1 MPGTTSAQNHGSG
14 PRPVRN
20 ESRANPVDDPRRP
33 DDSPQDD
40 ATRTTGGR
48 GGPPRQSR
56 RGLPPAVEDAYRRLL
71 EQGPL
76 ALFELDHRGTFASLN
91 TTAEKIFGA
100 PASRLRGTPFQERIA
115 PEDHERAAI
124 LAEPMHEHAD
134 PGGRRVELRVM
145 HAATGERRL
154 LAVRATWLSRG
165 DSQPPGILAIARDLT
180 AERGAEQQLRLLHEA
195 LAATSKGVALFD
207 RNWQTIYA
215 NRSFGNMLADVPRE
229 AQREM
234 REVLERSG
242 RWSGR
247 LVRPEGGEGDT
258 GRLRVVA
265 AAVEDPEGDRTYF
278 VLCEDDE
285 RTAIERDRRLRR
297 AERLAT
303 VGTLVR
309 GVAHELNNPLSAIIN
324 FAELM
329 LLEGRSE
336 EDQESLGIICR
347 EAERAAGVVGDLLRL
362 ARRSSEG
369 GSERLPVDLNEV
381 VRNVQRLRRY
391 AMNSHAIQLRIDL
404 SPDLPPVLADRD
416 ELEQVVLHL
425 VANAEQALTEHE
437 GPRRLLLHTRAG
449 AEIVSIYV
457 SDTGHGIRTEDV
469 ERIFDPFWT
478 TRAPGVG
485 TGLGLS
491 LVQHIVEA
499 HHGVIHVDSGP
510 EGGTTFR
517 IDLPRAIGTLDPAR
531 PALRLEPR
539 AVPRRI
545 LIVDDEPAIRSS
557 LQRFLSR
564 RGHEVTVA
572 AEGGEALD
580 IIARAAES
588 FDVIVSDL
596 RMPGLAGDRLLAE
609 LRARGEDYDER
620 VIFMTGDA
628 LGWESSEIVRSAHHP
643 VLLKPAPP
651 AEVTAAIEQIERRRR
666 AV

>member
-1 MPGTTSAQNHGSG
+1 MKGASGGRSG
-14 PRPVRN
+14 PRQQ
-20 ESRANPVDDPRRP
+20 A
-33 DDSPQDD
+33 
-40 ATRTTGGR
+40 
-48 GGPPRQSR
+48 R
-56 RGLPPAVEDAYRRLL
+56 RGLPPAVENAYRRLL

-76 ALFELDHRGTFASLN
+76 ALFELDHLGSFLSVN

-100 PASRLRGTPFQERIA
+100 RVSQLRGTPFLDRIA

-124 LAEPMHEHAD
+124 LAEPINEHVE
-134 PGGRRVELRVM
+134 PGGRRIELRVV

-154 LAVRATWLSRG
+154 LVVRATWLQRG
-165 DSQPPGILAIARDLT
+165 EEPPGILAIARDLT
-180 AERGAEQQLRLLHEA
+180 AERDAEQQLRLLHEA
-195 LAATSKGVALFD
+195 LSVTSKGLALFD
-207 RNWQTIYA
+207 RDWRTIYA
-215 NRSFGNMLADVPRE
+215 NRSYGNMLIDVPE
-229 AQREM
+229 QAQREM

-247 LVRPEGGEGDT
+247 LVRPEAGEGDT

-265 AAVEDPEGDRTYF
+265 AAVEDPDGDRSYF

-285 RTAIERDRRLRR
+285 RTAIERDRQLRR

-336 EDQESLGIICR
+336 EDQESLTIICR

-369 GSERLPVDLNEV
+369 GSERLPIDLNEV

-391 AMNSHAIQLRIDL
+391 AMNSHEIQLRIDL
-404 SPDLPPVLADRD
+404 SPDLPPVLADRS

-425 VANAEQALTEHE
+425 VANAERALTERE
-437 GPRRLLLHTRAG
+437 GPRRLLLHTRAR

-457 SDTGHGIRTEDV
+457 SDTGHGIRAEDV

-478 TRAPGVG
+478 TRDPGEG

-499 HHGVIHVDSGP
+499 HHGVIHVDSAP

-517 IDLPRAIGTLDPAR
+517 IDLPRAAGTPDSAPPA
-531 PALRLEPR
+531 PRLEPR

-572 AEGGEALD
+572 AEGREALD

-609 LRARGEDYDER
+609 LRERGEDYDER